1 MIGNG
6 FCNDETNNVNCNF
19 DGGDC
24 CGPCVNKKD
33 CSECFCLGMNI
44 SHVGNPIIGDG
55 LCNDETNKEECNYDG
70 GDCCG
75 PCVVRTHCS
84 ECSCL
89 SELYDQEVIN
99 PLIGNGF
106 CNDETNNLE
115 CEFDGGDCCGS
126 CILKEHC
133 SKCQC
138 LNETSIEIYHTLSHI
153 NEVSHILIGNGQ
165 CNDET
170 NNAECNFDGNDCC
183 MKHANT
189 AHCSECD
196 PKNRGLYYQHKII

>member
-33 CSECFCLGMNI
+33 CSKCFCLGMNI
-44 SHVGNPIIGDG
+44 SHVGNPLIGDG
-55 LCNDETNKEECNYDG
+55 FCNDETNKEDCNYDG

-75 PCVVRTHCS
+75 PCVVKKHCLK
-84 ECSCL
+84 CLCL

-99 PLIGNGF
+99 PMIGNGF

-126 CILKEHC
+126 CVLKEHC
-133 SKCQC
+133 SRCQC
-138 LNETSIEIYHTLSHI
+138 LNETNSAIYHTLSYI
-153 NEVSHILIGNGQ
+153 GEISHIFIANGQ
-165 CNDET
+165 CNDKT

-189 AHCSECD
+189 AYCSECD
-196 PKNRGLYYQHKII
+196 PKNRGLYY